1 MSELQNSK
9 RNTNMAKVTPIYSP
23 VLLTFFNEK
32 HEKIESRTVNRYEEA
47 VRIATEKTM
56 WNEKIHDYTIEDL
69 N

>member
-1 MSELQNSK
+1 
-9 RNTNMAKVTPIYSP
+9 MAKVTQIYSP

-32 HEKIESRTVNRYEEA
+32 HEKIESRTVNGNEEA

-69 N
+69 H